1 MAESHDKIRERMSND
16 TAKDEGLT
24 CVLCN
29 GEIQPH
35 RDSYGEIY
43 WTQGNNAEP
52 LANGRCCDTCNDR
65 VIAARMSIQ
74 FGRRD

>member
-1 MAESHDKIRERMSND
+1 MPESHDKIRERMTND
-16 TAKDEGLT
+16 TAKDDGPT
-24 CVLCN
+24 CVLCG

-35 RDSYGEIY
+35 LTPEGEIY
-43 WTQGNNAEP
+43 WTQGHNAEP
-52 LANGRCCDTCNDR
+52 LNNGRCCDRCNDR

>member
-1 MAESHDKIRERMSND
+1 MSEAHDKIRERMTND

-24 CVLCN
+24 CVLCA
-29 GEIQPH
+29 GPIQPH

-43 WTQGNNAEP
+43 WTQGHNAEP
-52 LANGRCCDTCNDR
+52 LANGRCCDPCNDL
-65 VIAARMSIQ
+65 VIATRMSVQ